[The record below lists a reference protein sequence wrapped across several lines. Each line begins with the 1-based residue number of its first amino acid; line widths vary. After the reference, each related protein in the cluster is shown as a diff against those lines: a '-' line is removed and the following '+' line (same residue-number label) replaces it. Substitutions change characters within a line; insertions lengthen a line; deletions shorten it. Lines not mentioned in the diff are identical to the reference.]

1 MKLKLCAL
9 MAFVFLTGL
18 TVLSG
23 CERVKTVVVP
33 DDTEAPMADATL
45 KIGVIQPSN
54 IFSTFSQGAET
65 ARPD

>member
-1 MKLKLCAL
+1 MRLKFFAL
-9 MAFVFLTGL
+9 MALVLL

-23 CERVKTVVVP
+23 CERVRTVVVP
-33 DDTEAPMADATL
+33 DETAAPMEDATL

-65 ARPD
+65 ARAPN

>member
-1 MKLKLCAL
+1 MKLKLFAL
-9 MAFVFLTGL
+9 MALVCL

-23 CERVKTVVVP
+23 CERVRTVVVP

-65 ARPD
+65 ARRPD